1 MDPLDTLAVR
11 FHFGGEFLNDGKKT
25 HYCGGNEAMSD
36 IDRDK
41 ISLPELV
48 GHLRDHCVVKEG
60 MLMHWL
66 FPGKE
71 LENGLRVL
79 VDDKACQ
86 YMSDCI
92 TDGGVAEIYVED
104 EPTEMEEDEDGGEAN
119 ASDFEDELVDMADGG
134 TETDDGEP
142 ACDEI
147 EEVQTDQLVCMKA
160 RSESREEIERQIK
173 QLTNFYRSPTKKGKE
188 VCESSGKS
196 SKDGTGHRDGSESSE
211 DSDYVPGDACSSE
224 EDEEANKI
232 LKRFKTFKKGLRSG
246 GLASLDDV
254 EVSGR
259 APKQSEIEVP
269 IEGYD
274 TPYADSDDED
284 SVEEVDSDG
293 QLRKKKDHYKRFK
306 GSDEVPKFELGM
318 KFSEKKEFKDAIV
331 RYCLHE
337 RKVVRFVKDDPKR
350 VRARCDWAHC
360 PWVCLCSRN
369 SRSESWQI
377 ATFNNEHT
385 CPPRRDNKHVTARRI
400 AEKYEKFIIS
410 NPSWNFAQMKSTVQ
424 EEMFADVSISKL
436 KRAKAIVMQKVYD
449 ASKGQYER
457 LYDYQLELLRSNV
470 GSTIVIHK
478 QPDVE
483 PPTFWRMYICLDACK
498 KGFMAGCR
506 KVVGL
511 DGCFFKGATNGELLQ
526 AVGRDANNQMYPIA
540 WAVVDKENNVN
551 WDWFCDLLFR
561 DIQVGDGRNWVFISD
576 QQKVCVAS
584 NF

>member
-1 MDPLDTLAVR
+1 
-11 FHFGGEFLNDGKKT
+11 
-25 HYCGGNEAMSD
+25 
-36 IDRDK
+36 
-41 ISLPELV
+41 
-48 GHLRDHCVVKEG
+48 
-60 MLMHWL
+60 
-66 FPGKE
+66 
-71 LENGLRVL
+71 
-79 VDDKACQ
+79 
-86 YMSDCI
+86 
-92 TDGGVAEIYVED
+92 
-104 EPTEMEEDEDGGEAN
+104 
-119 ASDFEDELVDMADGG
+119 
-134 TETDDGEP
+134 
-142 ACDEI
+142 
-147 EEVQTDQLVCMKA
+147 
-160 RSESREEIERQIK
+160 
-173 QLTNFYRSPTKKGKE
+173 
-188 VCESSGKS
+188 
-196 SKDGTGHRDGSESSE
+196 
-211 DSDYVPGDACSSE
+211 
-224 EDEEANKI
+224 
-232 LKRFKTFKKGLRSG
+232 
-246 GLASLDDV
+246 
-254 EVSGR
+254 
-259 APKQSEIEVP
+259 
-269 IEGYD
+269 
-274 TPYADSDDED
+274 
-284 SVEEVDSDG
+284 VEEVDSDG

-424 EEMFADVSISKL
+424 EEMFADVSTSKL